1 MRFFIRATGPARRAT
16 WSSVFGR
23 ETLPLKRPFTR
34 ASNDGQPVCDIDLA
48 SCHPLAVNR
57 LAVFLAGHRGER
69 PQILAELRAG
79 GVALPAASCE
89 LLDGAAVDLKPKAVT

>member
-1 MRFFIRATGPARRAT
+1 MAALLVMKSHLHVAG
-16 WSSVFGR
+16 
-23 ETLPLKRPFTR
+23 
-34 ASNDGQPVCDIDLA
+34 CHIDLV

-57 LAVFLAGHRGER
+57 LAAFLAGHRGER

-89 LLDGAAVDLKPKAVT
+89 LLDGAAVDQ